1 MGKSGKPSLAKIEQK
16 ISPANC
22 GTFFVVNSIMSLNR
36 ASLLYGTN
44 VNFGTPLAQEPRVK
58 YQYTIDF
65 ILNSS
70 DWENLRD
77 SLNAAGIR
85 NPEFFKEGEFK
96 FRAQTV
102 ELPSHTYSVQTLNQ
116 YNRKKGTYGNNDGKD
131 ASHKGGKIVGFEKE
145 STNRGRR
152 EKSRLKKESILK
164 LRQMIREELLT
175 EKKELGGALINKI
188 ERLTDVNNHTEAR
201 MTLAKEVDKNLWK
214 AYEGL
219 NAVQDY
225 LRRANET
232 NIARNAL
239 DTKLFA
245 LAKKKFS
252 DYDSIA
258 GAF

>member
-1 MGKSGKPSLAKIEQK
+1 MIKLK
-16 ISPANC
+16 N
-22 GTFFVVNSIMSLNR
+22 
-36 ASLLYGTN
+36 
-44 VNFGTPLAQEPRVK
+44 
-58 YQYTIDF
+58 
-65 ILNSS
+65 IL
-70 DWENLRD
+70 
-77 SLNAAGIR
+77 I
-85 NPEFFKEGEFK
+85 
-96 FRAQTV
+96 
-102 ELPSHTYSVQTLNQ
+102 
-116 YNRKKGTYGNNDGKD
+116 
-131 ASHKGGKIVGFEKE
+131 
-145 STNRGRR
+145 
-152 EKSRLKKESILK
+152 
-164 LRQMIREELLT
+164 

-188 ERLTDVNNHTEAR
+188 ERLTDINAHTEAR